1 MGAAEEMLETFKR
14 VDRELN
20 RHVAKFKN
28 DNKTRKLWIDMPV
41 NEKAPATDDFIVAM
55 SRTKSNSV
63 YLVASARQVLRKV
76 PCLTKRRIAMEVYVV
91 DLATLLR
98 RDADQRIFTM
108 YWYPRT
114 KRPNTTP

>member
-1 MGAAEEMLETFKR
+1 MLETFRR
-14 VDRELN
+14 VDRDLN
-20 RHVAKFKN
+20 RRFAEFVN
-28 DNKTRKLWIDMPV
+28 DHKTRKLWIDMPV
-41 NEKAPATDDFIVAM
+41 NESAPRPDDFVVAM
-55 SRTKSNSV
+55 SRVKSNSV

-114 KRPNTTP
+114 KRPDTSNQ